1 MGVICIST
9 ICFVLSTLPELQEE
23 EFEGK
28 FFFFRENEIYL
39 KLFIIFLF
47 PEEEIDI
54 SSDDSNSTK
63 PIVDLSGLFEGPF
76 IDYDL
81 IRFSL
86 KVIDWITVAYF
97 LLEYILRFV
106 CSPDK
111 RKFFFKVKIFQL
123 GLEKVCR
130 LHSFKK

>member
-23 EFEGK
+23 EL
-28 FFFFRENEIYL
+28 I
-39 KLFIIFLF
+39 
-47 PEEEIDI
+47 EEEEDDVN
-54 SSDDSNSTK
+54 SDNSNATK
-63 PIVDLSGLFEGPF
+63 PILDLSDLFEGPLV
-76 IDYDL
+76 DYDL

-97 LLEYILRFV
+97 LLEYIVRFV

-111 RKFFFKVKIFQL
+111 RKFFFKVNFFVFL
-123 GLEKVCR
+123 
-130 LHSFKK
+130 

>member
-23 EFEGK
+23 EL
-28 FFFFRENEIYL
+28 I
-39 KLFIIFLF
+39 
-47 PEEEIDI
+47 EEEEDDVN
-54 SSDDSNSTK
+54 SDNSNATK
-63 PIVDLSGLFEGPF
+63 PILDLSNLDFF
-76 IDYDL
+76 QIDYDL

-97 LLEYILRFV
+97 LLEYIVRFV

-111 RKFFFKVKIFQL
+111 RKFFFKVKILQL

-130 LHSFKK
+130 LHSFKKLYFFDFSAKMLFKFKSV